1 MAADDVEERAAR
13 VRALPAPLPRRRD
26 PRRVRPSSA
35 CLARAALVGGAGTPY
50 AGGFFAFDVYLPAT
64 FPEVSPLVQFLTTAG
79 GTFRFNA
86 NLYADGKVCLSLL
99 GTWHGTD
106 KTEKWQ
112 PGTSTVAQVLLSIAT
127 QILCAEPDFNEPGYA
142 DARGTPHGRAASQ
155 AYDDELR
162 VGTVRHAMIAPIR
175 APRKGSRCVPRAL
188 PPAAQA
194 AARAG
199 ERVRAA
205 RRARSTAPRPPAAR
219 RATRRA
225 ISAAWR

>member
-1 MAADDVEERAAR
+1 MKLRS
-13 VRALPAPLPRRRD
+13 P
-26 PRRVRPSSA
+26 
-35 CLARAALVGGAGTPY
+35 
-50 AGGFFAFDVYLPAT
+50 PAT

-127 QILCAEPDFNEPGYA
+127 QILCAEPYFNEPGYA

-162 VGTVRHAMIAPIR
+162 VGTVRYAMIAPIR
-175 APRKGSRCVPRAL
+175 APPKGLEAACRAHFRLQRKRLLAQVSAWARGAASAKHRAALRRLLGELRDALDSLGGAGGEGTERPAKVPRTAD
-188 PPAAQA
+188 A
-194 AARAG
+194 AA
-199 ERVRAA
+199 
-205 RRARSTAPRPPAAR
+205 
-219 RATRRA
+219 
-225 ISAAWR
+225 